1 VEFAKTMTDRLQAD
15 LVITN
20 GKVITVDKSFSIAQA
35 VAVKDGRIVAV
46 GTDERIKALAGRQT
60 KAIDLDGKTMLPG
73 INDAHIHAMLYW
85 GSRPPL
91 VLDVGY
97 PAVKSISDIV
107 AAVGKKARE
116 VRPGE
121 WIRATGLNLDNLEEC
136 KKAPARYP
144 TRLDL
149 DPVSPDNPVCLG
161 VIPFTLGEHAAW
173 LNTSA
178 LKRIGITRDTIPPP
192 GCDIFK
198 ESATGEP
205 TGLLKGALIDELV
218 TRAIPGSTREQK
230 RQALLTATKELNS
243 LGITSIT
250 EGALGPGGVDYQGGL
265 WDAECIGVYND
276 LCNEGKLTVRVSI
289 LLLFTPYGSYF
300 PKELYDGLKYLGI
313 HSGFGNE
320 WLRIAG
326 VKLFADGIPLNK
338 TAWMYEEYVGG
349 GSGKM
354 VFTGETDDERR
365 NELMNIISY
374 SHKLG
379 YQIGIHVTGDR
390 AIDACIDGFVKA
402 EQEEPRG
409 LRHYLIHGDFVSAGA
424 ARRMAEYGIGI
435 SVQPALTDIAVNFL
449 PYSVGNERAA
459 KYGSLRT
466 IFDAGV
472 HVAGGSDAPVTY
484 PDWKLAVQSAVLRES
499 ATAGEVAQRITVD
512 EAIRMYTIEGAW
524 QDRMENIK
532 GSIEVGKLADFCV
545 LEEDI
550 LTIEPDRIKDIR
562 NLMTIIGGEIVY
574 DAGIS

>member
-1 VEFAKTMTDRLQAD
+1 MEFTSAVKDRLQAD
-15 LVITN
+15 LIITN
-20 GKVITVDKSFSIAQA
+20 GKVITVNKNFSIARA
-35 VAVKDGRIVAV
+35 VAVKDGKILAV
-46 GTDERIKALAGRQT
+46 GTDERIKALAGRKT
-60 KAIDLDGKTMLPG
+60 KAIDLNGKTMLPG

-97 PAVKSISDIV
+97 PAMKSISDIV
-107 AAVGKKARE
+107 EAVGKKARLTK
-116 VRPGE
+116 PGE
-121 WIRATGLNLDNLEEC
+121 WIRGTGLNLENLEEC
-136 KKAPARYP
+136 KKVTARYP
-144 TRLDL
+144 TRWDL
-149 DPVSPDNPVCLG
+149 DSVSPDNPVCLG
-161 VIPFTLGEHAAW
+161 VIPFTLGEHVAW
-173 LNTSA
+173 LNTIA
-178 LKRIGITRDTIPPP
+178 LESIGITEDTAPPP
-192 GCDIFK
+192 GCEIYKDP
-198 ESATGEP
+198 ATGEP
-205 TGLLKGALIDELV
+205 TGFFKGALIDELIM
-218 TRAIPGSTREQK
+218 RSIPGSTREQK
-230 RQALLTATKELNS
+230 RQALLTAMKELNS

-265 WDAECIGVYND
+265 WDAECISVYND

-338 TAWMYEEYVGG
+338 TSWMYEEYVGG

-354 VFTGETDDERR
+354 VFTGDTDDERR
-365 NELMNIISY
+365 DELINIISY
-374 SHKLG
+374 AHKLG
-379 YQIGIHVTGDR
+379 YQVGIHVTGDR

-402 EQEEPRG
+402 EQKEPRG
-409 LRHYLIHGDFVSAGA
+409 LRHYLIHGDFVSAEA
-424 ARRMAEYGIGI
+424 AKRMAEYGIGI
-435 SVQPALTDIAVNFL
+435 SVQPALTNIAVNFL

-466 IFDAGV
+466 MLDAGV

-484 PDWKLAVQSAVLRES
+484 PDWKLAMQSAVLRES
-499 ATAGEVAQRITVD
+499 GTASKVAQNITID

-524 QDRMENIK
+524 QDCMENVK

-545 LEEDI
+545 LDKDI
-550 LTIEPDRIKDIR
+550 LTVEPNRIKDIR
-562 NLMTIIGGEIVY
+562 NLMTIVGGEIVY